1 MVCCETFLLRD
12 NVVASDVVLFRE
24 DDGGAVSAKPKY
36 QQVEEY
42 IRGLIST
49 GKVPVGEKIPT
60 EQELCDRF
68 GFSRMT
74 INKSLNNLAGSGYI
88 SRVPGKGS
96 FVTAQHI
103 RKSLLAAES
112 FTEDM
117 AHIGMKAG
125 SRLLSY
131 EVLPASEFPIASQK
145 LDCTGEDLIHH
156 FVRLRTGDGKPVA
169 LSDTYVSA
177 KVIPAISV
185 EALNESFYAYVKSL
199 GIRVAGYDMEISA
212 TLPTEEQRQLLSLD
226 DVAILQMT
234 HVTYAEREGLR
245 IPFEYITTHYNGDLY
260 SYRFEM

>member
-1 MVCCETFLLRD
+1 LYRKG
-12 NVVASDVVLFRE
+12 N
-24 DDGGAVSAKPKY
+24 GGAVSAKPKY

-49 GKVPVGEKIPT
+49 GRISVGEKIPT
-60 EQELCDRF
+60 EQELCNRF

-88 SRVPGKGS
+88 SRAPGKGS
-96 FVTAQHI
+96 FVTAQHV

-131 EVLPASEFPIASQK
+131 EVLPASEFQVASQK
-145 LDCTGEDLIHH
+145 LGCASEELIHH

-169 LSDTYVSA
+169 LSNTYVSA

-199 GIRVAGYDMEISA
+199 DIRVAGYDMEISA

-234 HVTYAEREGLR
+234 HVTYTEREGLR
-245 IPFEYITTHYNGDLY
+245 VPFEYITTYYNGDLY